1 MLSYEMAGLSLSVLV
16 SCSLSSIRLA
26 YGLCKLAVS
35 VGLREV
41 SLLIVVML
49 VPVPASMLT
58 FRLPVWI
65 SSGFEYFSEFSCF
78 TLPGLWSSGLVLSRG
93 S

>member
-1 MLSYEMAGLSLSVLV
+1 MECLSLSVLV
-16 SCSLSSIRLA
+16 SCSLSSIRLV

-41 SLLIVVML
+41 SLLFIIML
-49 VPVPASMLT
+49 VPVPASMLA

-65 SSGFEYFSEFSCF
+65 SSVFEYFSEFSCF
-78 TLPGLWSSGLVLSRG
+78 TLPGLRSSGLVLSGG